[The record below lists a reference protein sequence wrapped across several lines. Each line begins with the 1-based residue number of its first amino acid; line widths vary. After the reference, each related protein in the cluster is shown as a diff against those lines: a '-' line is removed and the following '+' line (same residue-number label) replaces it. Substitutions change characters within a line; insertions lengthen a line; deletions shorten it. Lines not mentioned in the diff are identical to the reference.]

1 MRSALHVLIPF
12 CKNMRTSSALTSGRR
27 ILARTWGSDLRLAYW
42 TVMVVVGA
50 ARYAKSFLG
59 LRSLAPRRTISRWN
73 LLPCALPSEYPQ
85 LSNESQRGLCCC
97 DFQRRRERISC
108 PRDGKHAATM
118 LYGNKV
124 SSWQR
129 QSLCLVILG
138 SLHWR
143 PHWRILAMTLLAWTR
158 WLLVLGLLHWLRLP
172 RWDM

>member
-73 LLPCALPSEYPQ
+73 LFPCALPSEYPQ

-108 PRDGKHAATM
+108 PPDGKHATTM
-118 LYGNKV
+118 LFGNKAA
-124 SSWQR
+124 SFCSGR
-129 QSLCLVILG
+129 QFIFFHVQNRRTNKRSINSIPLKQMHAKNLF
-138 SLHWR
+138 
-143 PHWRILAMTLLAWTR
+143 
-158 WLLVLGLLHWLRLP
+158 
-172 RWDM
+172 